1 MGGDAHLEVHITGAQ
16 KKTIAKTK
24 SWERGSRL
32 YELQR

>member
-1 MGGDAHLEVHITGAQ
+1 MGGDALLEVHMTGAQ
-16 KKTIAKTK
+16 KKTIPKK